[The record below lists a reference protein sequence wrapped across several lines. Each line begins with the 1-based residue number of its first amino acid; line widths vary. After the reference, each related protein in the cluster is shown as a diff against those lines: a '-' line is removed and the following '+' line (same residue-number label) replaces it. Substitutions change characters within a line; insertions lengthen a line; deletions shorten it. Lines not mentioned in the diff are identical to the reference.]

1 MAEKIYNWTD
11 DPMVSGVAD
20 CNTDVV
26 NDCLMH
32 LKYENTSDTIQNMY
46 ETGQVEK
53 QTRAFNQLLSM
64 KHSTFDK
71 SKFTI
76 VGNPVITDDGIASGF
91 SANDYLETNHT
102 IDFSKTFIIEE
113 QFMTGDSIT
122 DESAVIRT
130 SSQQLSTGGR
140 TEIRLKSDG
149 SFRIVLRL
157 NDDTSLEVVTDTGYI
172 TTNTN
177 YKIRFTWDGSY
188 YTLELSTNN
197 STFIQVERLQSDKQL
212 YATSGFQLG
221 IQGIFVYYGSIDL
234 KQFSITVDGKE
245 VFGGNKTGIDTFVI
259 NNENTEIPYTQ
270 SKTGSKIVDV
280 AYRDRVQDL
289 YEQFGVAP
297 YYTIDET
304 NQNFTLPMG
313 EIYGMIERKG
323 KQNNLAIGQPI
334 IRLDNTLYSNEVRLE
349 GAAVSKTTYADL
361 YEVYGDTYAI
371 EQPADDKLYLPDFR
385 NRAIW
390 GSNGFGYINAGL
402 PNITGTA
409 GVILSRDQN
418 GAFYSDKDQ
427 TLNVGTGGWVSGMV
441 HFNASRSSSIYGGS
455 DTVQPPAI
463 KVRVVTRFKD
473 EDCPTL
479 VESGTSDNSS
489 SSDDILE

>member
-32 LKYENTSDTIQNMY
+32 LKYENTSDAIQNMY

-130 SSQQLSTGGR
+130 SSQQPSTGGR

-157 NDDTSLEVVTDTGYI
+157 YDDTSLEVVTDTGYI

-221 IQGIFVYYGSIDL
+221 TQGIFTYDGSIDL
-234 KQFSITVDGKE
+234 KQFSITIDGKE
-245 VFGGNKTGIDTFVI
+245 VFSGNKTGIDTFVI
-259 NNENTEIPYTQ
+259 NNENTEIPYTL

-289 YEQFGVAP
+289 YEQTGVAP

-313 EIYGMIERKG
+313 EIYGMIERKS
-323 KQNNLAIGQPI
+323 KQNNTAIGQPI
-334 IRLDNTLYSNEVRLE
+334 IRIDDTLYSNEVRFE
-349 GAAVSKTTYADL
+349 GAVVSKTTYADL
-361 YEVYGDTYAI
+361 YKICGDKYTRNAEGI
-371 EQPADDKLYLPDFR
+371 DTDTQFCLPDFR

-390 GSNGFGYINAGL
+390 GSNGFGYLSAGL
-402 PNITGTA
+402 PNITGVA
-409 GVILSRDQN
+409 GVILGRDQN

-463 KVRVVTRFKD
+463 KVRVVAKFKE
-473 EDCPTL
+473 EDYPTL
-479 VESGTSDNSS
+479 VEGGTNNN
-489 SSDDILE
+489 